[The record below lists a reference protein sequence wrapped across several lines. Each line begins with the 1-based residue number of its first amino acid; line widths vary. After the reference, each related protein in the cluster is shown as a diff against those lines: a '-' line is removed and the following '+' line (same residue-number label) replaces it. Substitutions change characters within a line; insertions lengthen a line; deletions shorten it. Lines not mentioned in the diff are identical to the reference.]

1 MQNIY
6 TYEFWSVPAQL
17 ILCFKKN
24 KTWKHVKPL
33 SAKLFTP
40 KTILDTVTINGD
52 VYWATNSEIKL

>member
-1 MQNIY
+1 MQNVY

-17 ILCFKKN
+17 IPCFIRN
-24 KTWKHVKPL
+24 KTWKHDKPI
-33 SAKLFTP
+33 SAKLFTS